1 MRAAGRVVVRDGS
14 IAMCV
19 VRSRA
24 RRVIVRSGH
33 GGIMVA
39 QRHAQ
44 ARHRCR
50 HPLNGDGKRQ
60 RESDAREF

>member
-1 MRAAGRVVVRDGS
+1 MY
-14 IAMCV
+14 V